1 MKYLK
6 CINSIFSSF
15 HFADRI
21 QENKDNSGVKTGTGK
36 VQRKDENHAW
46 STFSMLIIDLDLSKT
61 DFTYYYD
68 AASLNG
74 W

>member
-6 CINSIFSSF
+6 CIDSIFSSF

-36 VQRKDENHAW
+36 VKFGEK
-46 STFSMLIIDLDLSKT
+46 MKIMLDLHS
-61 DFTYYYD
+61 YNAYH
-68 AASLNG
+68 
-74 W
+74 